1 MSILLHPQEK
11 VIRIYHR
18 YSLTYFWHWLLVFV
32 LVVAPFFFMF
42 LLFSWGNWGIGLF
55 AASLVVA
62 VIILVRTLFF
72 WRNNFFL
79 VTNERAIKV
88 QRKGVLNKVVTDL
101 NFFNIRSITYKVKG
115 VFPTIFRYGKIVIET
130 NEGKTIFEVNRLK
143 KPAQIV
149 NILAQIQQKQ
159 MQNGA
164 RPVGFEAILQSV
176 KNETKENLLKL
187 KDLVDKQLKELV

>member
-11 VIRIYHR
+11 VVRIYHR
-18 YSLTYFWHWLLVFV
+18 YGLTYFWYWLLVFIFV
-32 LVVAPFFFMF
+32 AAPFFFMF
-42 LLFSWGNWGIGLF
+42 ILFSWGNWGVGLF
-55 AASLVVA
+55 VASLVMA
-62 VIILVRTLFF
+62 VIILIRTLFF
-72 WRNNFFL
+72 WRTNFFL